1 MCSNRT
7 TQMESVIVKNRDCSP
22 QLIWRPK
29 RGEKK
34 RREERNAV
42 VWKGPVS
49 SLESE
54 IAGNSCQ
61 SWRNVDLMLLTENF
75 SGSLCA
81 GGPAGRSCV
90 AQQTRRELAAGTI
103 TNTGQEHGQKRLI
116 RARATAKIDGITAKQ
131 AYTLTHTHIQIWCL
145 CYCLMFSAVCWKL

>member
-1 MCSNRT
+1 M
-7 TQMESVIVKNRDCSP
+7 
-22 QLIWRPK
+22 K
-29 RGEKK
+29 R
-34 RREERNAV
+34 
-42 VWKGPVS
+42 PVS

-61 SWRNVDLMLLTENF
+61 SWRNVDLMLLMKNF

-90 AQQTRRELAAGTI
+90 AQQTQLELAAGTI

-131 AYTLTHTHIQIWCL
+131 AYTHAHTHTHTSR
-145 CYCLMFSAVCWKL
+145 YDVCVIV